1 MASYSAE
8 ATVNSSGKRTSK
20 QAVMS
25 ASLERMQLFST
36 ASKGNLLSNVVVFA
50 TFLIRHSV

>member
-1 MASYSAE
+1 MAPYSAE

-25 ASLERMQLFST
+25 ASLDRMQLFST
-36 ASKGNLLSNVVVFA
+36 ANSGNLFSSVVVLD
-50 TFLIRHSV
+50 TFLIGHSV